1 MRQYIIRRF
10 LLIIPVI
17 ILVTFIVYSL
27 LLLLPGDPA
36 VALLGEDPDP
46 QLLER
51 LREDLGLDR
60 PIYVQYFEWF
70 SRVIRGDLGHSI
82 QTGES
87 VTEAL
92 KTRFPVTLQI
102 GLTALIIS
110 LIVSIPVGIL
120 SGAKRNSVGDHIA
133 MILAYF
139 GAAMPSFFLAILLM
153 LIFSLWLGWLPPAGF
168 TAPGDDL
175 WQSVKSTLMPAMAL
189 GLGGTAV
196 LIRQIRSS
204 LLEELAQDYVRT
216 ARAKGLSE
224 FAVLTRHALRNGLM
238 PVVTV
243 LGVQIGYLLGGAV
256 IVETI
261 FAVPGMGRLAVSAFF
276 QRDLPMAQGVVLVT
290 AVVMLASN
298 FIVDISY
305 RYLDPRIQYR

>member
-17 ILVTFIVYSL
+17 LIVTFLVYSL

-92 KTRFPVTLQI
+92 KSRFPVTLQI

-120 SGAKRNSVGDHIA
+120 SGAKRNSFGDNIA

-224 FAVLTRHALRNGLM
+224 FAVLTRHALRNGLI

-261 FAVPGMGRLAVSAFF
+261 FAIPGMGRLAVFAFF

>member
-1 MRQYIIRRF
+1 MRQYILRRI
-10 LLIIPVI
+10 LLTIPVI
-17 ILVTFIVYSL
+17 IIVTFLVYSL

-36 VALLGEDPDP
+36 IALLGEDPDP
-46 QLLER
+46 TILER
-51 LREDLGLDR
+51 IREDLGLDR
-60 PIYVQYFEWF
+60 PIHVQYFEWL
-70 SRVIRGDLGHSI
+70 SRVFRGDLGHSI

-110 LIVSIPVGIL
+110 LLVSIPVGIL
-120 SGAKRNSVGDHIA
+120 SGAKRNSGIDHIA
-133 MILAYF
+133 MILAYL
-139 GAAMPSFFLAILLM
+139 GAAIPSFFLAIILM
-153 LIFSLWLGWLPPAGF
+153 VIFSLWLGWLPPAGF
-168 TAPGDDL
+168 TAPGDGL

-204 LLEELAQDYVRT
+204 MLEELAQDYVRT

-224 FAVLTRHALRNGLM
+224 FAVLTRHALRNGLI

-243 LGVQIGYLLGGAV
+243 LGVQIGYLLGGSV

-290 AVVMLASN
+290 AAVMLASN